1 MSLSYIVSGNGTIN
15 AFANNRAYVIP
26 RTHRNYERAKAALG
40 TKNPDTFVR
49 AVDYVEAVRQFAAT
63 SPHRRKV
70 EIVNNQ
76 VIYNGTPLHNVITR
90 RILELHAD
98 GWPWEPVANFLDNV
112 QQNPSYRA
120 IQELYTFL
128 EHRALPLTENG
139 CFLGYKAVRPDWKDK
154 HSGTFDNSVGK
165 IVSVPRNTV
174 DDDFR
179 LDCSHGLH
187 VGSIEYVQG
196 FKTDRDHV
204 IIVRVNPKDVV
215 SVPKE
220 DHCTKLRTCEY
231 EVVGEYTGDLTG
243 LVYTSQGEAVPPP
256 SRNDPGQGV
265 TQTPPPRAR
274 EKWSGVDPGAPEG
287 DKTVVAGVVDGYYVF
302 DAADAASDADQAKN
316 AADKQFTQNT
326 EIDAATLGAQDSYE
340 TQYPGEFEAEDV
352 GLGPKEDEENEDEE
366 DDDSELDE
374 DDSDL
379 DDDDY
384 DSTVDSD
391 LEEDENEDRD
401 DETFAEDTDEPAVDT
416 ASYNHPYNFNQE
428 YGGSD

>member
-1 MSLSYIVSGNGTIN
+1 MLSFIISGTGTIN
-15 AFANNRAYVIP
+15 AFCNNRAYVIP
-26 RTHRNYERAKAALG
+26 RTHRNYERAKAALR
-40 TKNPDTFVR
+40 TKDPDTFVR
-49 AVDYVEAVRQFAAT
+49 AVDYVEAVRQFQAA
-63 SPHRRKV
+63 SPHRRV

-76 VIYNGTPLHNVITR
+76 VIYNGTPLHNVVTR

-98 GWPWEPVANFLDNV
+98 GWPWEPVGNFLDNV
-112 QQNPSYRA
+112 QANPSYRA

-187 VGSIEYVQG
+187 VGSIEYVNR
-196 FKTDRDHV
+196 FKVHGDHV

-220 DHCTKLRTCEY
+220 DSCTKLRTCEY

-256 SRNDPGQGV
+256 SRNDPAQGV
-265 TQTPPPRAR
+265 TQAQPPRDG

-302 DAADAASDADQAKN
+302 DAADAASNADQAKN
-316 AADKQFTQNT
+316 
-326 EIDAATLGAQDSYE
+326 AATLGAQDSYE
-340 TQYPGEFEAEDV
+340 TQYPGEFEADDV
-352 GLGPKEDEENEDEE
+352 GLGPKDDSELDEDEEE
-366 DDDSELDE
+366 DDSELDE

-384 DSTVDSD
+384 DSSVDSD